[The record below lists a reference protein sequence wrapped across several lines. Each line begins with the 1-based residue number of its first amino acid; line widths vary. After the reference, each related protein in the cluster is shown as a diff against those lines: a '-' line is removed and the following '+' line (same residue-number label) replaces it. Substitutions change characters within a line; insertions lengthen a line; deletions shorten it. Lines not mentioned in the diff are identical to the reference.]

1 MRPESS
7 RLVFGHFELSIDE
20 RRLLVDGRPVAL
32 GSRAFDLLLAL
43 VTHSDRVVGKD
54 ELMRIAWPGTVV
66 EDNNLTVQVSNLRK
80 HLGREAIATIT
91 GHGYKFTLQR
101 SASIAVSPLTDRA
114 NGLVAPGEQIM
125 RGARRREGNLPAST
139 PELFGRDDDV
149 RSVADACMASALVTL
164 CGAGGIGKTSVAWV
178 VARRIAQHFPQGAWM
193 IELAAMHDPSLV
205 VSSVAQYLGIT
216 LPGRASPDDELADVF
231 RGSRLL
237 LLFDNCEH
245 LLAPLATLA
254 QALLRNAP
262 GVHMLA
268 TSQARLNVQGEL
280 VFRLAPLALP
290 PPGTLAEAASFGA
303 VQLFIERVRAQGIAV
318 DFDATAISEIV
329 DICRQ
334 LDGIALAI
342 ELAAARV
349 QLLGVAG
356 VHSLLGDR
364 LRMLTTGTRV
374 AVQRHQTLHAAL
386 AWSHQLLGP
395 SAQVGLRR
403 LGVFTGSFGFEAARR
418 LVGEFEGS
426 PIDVLALLGELVDR
440 SLLVTEDSPRR
451 RYRMLESMRQFA
463 LVELEATGEAEAWR
477 RRHAH
482 VMRDI
487 CLLAVRERD
496 SVWLWAEMNNMR
508 LALDWAIA
516 SPGEG
521 PVAVALA
528 THTAVVLA
536 TAGPVPEATRNLL
549 RVQALIDEHTP
560 LATQAQYWQWL
571 GRFGIDG
578 RMPTSRCIEALTR
591 AASMFEALC
600 NTRHLHACRRM
611 MAEAHLRSGDLGAA
625 QAQLD
630 AAAAIE
636 TPDSPPAD
644 RMRRLRVAGLIADA
658 SACPADALRFSQCAL
673 DIAEANG
680 IERYSLML
688 MVDMAWTQ
696 LHAGE
701 PEDAVTRLTT
711 LLLRIQHDTR
721 EGLTRAHARAG
732 LTAALVACGR
742 LAQACAGVGDT
753 IDALRQSGIFLA
765 RGDIFAWLATLLG
778 KPHVAAQMLGATELF
793 HARGETR
800 RDRICQHARDQA
812 HAGVAS
818 MLPSTE
824 AAFWMTQGETIEES
838 VLARI
843 LVRALQE
850 SAASDTA

>member
-1 MRPESS
+1 MPPESS
-7 RLVFGHFELSIDE
+7 RLVFDHFELCIDE

-32 GSRAFDLLLAL
+32 GSRAFDLLRAL

-54 ELMRIAWPGTVV
+54 ELMRMAWPDTVV

-80 HLGREAIATIT
+80 HLGREAIATIP
-91 GHGYKFTLQR
+91 GHGYKFTLP
-101 SASIAVSPLTDRA
+101 AA
-114 NGLVAPGEQIM
+114 VAPHAHRAESRAAPPEPPL
-125 RGARRREGNLPAST
+125 RGSSLRDGNLPAST
-139 PELFGRDDDV
+139 PALFGRDDDV
-149 RSVADACMASALVTL
+149 RRVADACMASALVTL
-164 CGAGGIGKTSVAWV
+164 CGASGIGKTSVASV
-178 VARRIAQHFPQGAWM
+178 VARRLAPRFPQGTWV
-193 IELAAMHDPSLV
+193 IEFAAMHDPSLV
-205 VSSVAQYLGIT
+205 VSGVAQCLGVT
-216 LPGRASPDDELADVF
+216 LPGHASPHDELAGALQ
-231 RGSRLL
+231 GSRLL
-237 LLFDNCEH
+237 LVLDNCEH
-245 LLAPLATLA
+245 LLAPLAQLTHALA
-254 QALLRNAP
+254 RNAP

-268 TSQARLNVQGEL
+268 TSQASLNVPGEF

-290 PPGTLAEAASFGA
+290 PPGALAEAASFGA
-303 VQLFIERVRAQGIAV
+303 VQLFIERVRAQGIDV
-318 DFDATAISEIV
+318 DFDAADMHDVV
-329 DICRQ
+329 DTCRQ

-349 QLLGVAG
+349 PLLGVAG
-356 VHSLLGDR
+356 VHSLLGER

-395 SAQVGLRR
+395 ASQAGLRR

-418 LVGEFEGS
+418 LVGDVDGS

-463 LVELEATGEAEAWR
+463 LEELEATGEAQAWR

-496 SVWLWAEMNNMR
+496 SFWLWAEMNNMR

-516 SPGEG
+516 TPGEG
-521 PVAVALA
+521 AVAVALA

-591 AASMFEALC
+591 AAGMFETLG
-600 NTRHLHACRRM
+600 NLRHLHACRRM
-611 MAEAHLRSGDLGAA
+611 MAEAWLRSGDLGAA
-625 QAQLD
+625 HAQLD

-658 SACPADALRFSQCAL
+658 SACPADALRLAQCAL
-673 DIAEANG
+673 DIAEATG

-688 MVDMAWTQ
+688 MADMAWTQ

-701 PEDAVTRLTT
+701 PEDAAARLTA
-711 LLLRIQHDTR
+711 LLQRIQRDTR

-742 LAQACAGVGDT
+742 LAQACAGAGDT

-765 RGDIFAWLATLLG
+765 RGDIFAWLASLTG
-778 KPHVAAQMLGATELF
+778 KPQVAAQMLGATELF

-812 HAGVAS
+812 HAGVTR
-818 MLPSTE
+818 MLAPAE
-824 AAFWMTQGETIEES
+824 AAFWVAQGEAIEES
-838 VLARI
+838 VLARV
-843 LVRALQE
+843 LARALQE
-850 SAASDTA
+850 SAVPDAA